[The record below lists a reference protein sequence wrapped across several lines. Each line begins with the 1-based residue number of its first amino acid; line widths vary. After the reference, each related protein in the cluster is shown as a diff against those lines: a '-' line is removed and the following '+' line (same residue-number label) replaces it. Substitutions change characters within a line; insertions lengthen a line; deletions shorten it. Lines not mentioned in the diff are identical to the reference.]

1 MCVISGDEG
10 FMPKI
15 SVIVPAHNEEKY
27 LENTMQSIQ
36 QQDFPEYETIVVCN
50 GCTDNTELLAR
61 KLANGKTKV
70 ISFAEANVSKARNIG
85 AQKAEGELLMFLDA
99 DTQLESSALSKVA
112 NTFTSEHA
120 IATTKVKPD
129 LPSFKYNFAMGLKNF
144 YNSAGLYHGCSGA
157 LICRKEDFDQVDG
170 YDHTIIVKEHRKLT
184 QKLKKHTGKRFTC
197 VDTYVT
203 TSMRRFE
210 NWGLTKA
217 AFFWVGQWMKD
228 AFGDLSKSDY
238 EKVR

>member
-1 MCVISGDEG
+1 
-10 FMPKI
+10 
-15 SVIVPAHNEEKY
+15 
-27 LENTMQSIQ
+27 
-36 QQDFPEYETIVVCN
+36 
-50 GCTDNTELLAR
+50 
-61 KLANGKTKV
+61 
-70 ISFAEANVSKARNIG
+70 
-85 AQKAEGELLMFLDA
+85 GELLMFLDA

-112 NTFTSEHA
+112 ESFTSEHA
-120 IATTKVKPD
+120 VATTKVKPD
-129 LPSFKYNFAMGLKNF
+129 LPALKYNLTMGLKNF

-170 YDHTIIVKEHRKLT
+170 YDHKIIVREHRKLT

-228 AFGDLSKSDY
+228 NFGDLSKSDY